1 MQLSK
6 FSILFF
12 VLVYSYETP
21 WYEKKN
27 HKSTTQYA
35 HVSKQK

>member
-21 WYEKKN
+21 WYEKN
-27 HKSTTQYA
+27 HKSITQYA